1 MMRQAALTAPTPS
14 GLLSTSRSGMLPT
27 PSQIQLDRE
36 VKQMEAWCEGMMDQG
51 RWDGEVW
58 MSDEDMRKAVAASVK
73 KARREEEEDEDPRN
87 IYKPSR
93 SGRSHGKL
101 IAIDD
106 EHETPG
112 FFNTP
117 AGPCNSS

>member
-1 MMRQAALTAPTPS
+1 MMRQAVSIVPTPS
-14 GLLSTSRSGMLPT
+14 GPSSTSWSGTLPI

-36 VKQMEAWCEGMMDQG
+36 VRQMEAWCEGMMDQG

-58 MSDEDMRKAVAASVK
+58 MSDEDTRKAVAASVK
-73 KARREEEEDEDPRN
+73 KAREEEEEEDPRH

-106 EHETPG
+106 EHEDPG
-112 FFNTP
+112 F
-117 AGPCNSS
+117 

>member
-1 MMRQAALTAPTPS
+1 MMRQAALTVLTPS
-14 GLLSTSRSGMLPT
+14 GPSSTSRSGTLPT

-36 VKQMEAWCEGMMDQG
+36 VRQMEAWCEGMMDQG

-58 MSDEDMRKAVAASVK
+58 MSDEDTRKVVAASVK
-73 KARREEEEDEDPRN
+73 KARKEEEEEDEDPRN

-106 EHETPG
+106 EHEDPG
-112 FFNTP
+112 FFDTP
-117 AGPCNSS
+117 VGSS

>member
-1 MMRQAALTAPTPS
+1 
-14 GLLSTSRSGMLPT
+14 
-27 PSQIQLDRE
+27 
-36 VKQMEAWCEGMMDQG
+36 MEAWCEGMMDQG

-58 MSDEDMRKAVAASVK
+58 MSDEDTRKAVAASVK
-73 KARREEEEDEDPRN
+73 KARMEEEEEDEDPRN

-106 EHETPG
+106 EHEDPG
-112 FFNTP
+112 VRKISSANVYRLYPFKISYQDFNLPSKSQLQSHSFTSISIHNELLRP
-117 AGPCNSS
+117 

>member
-14 GLLSTSRSGMLPT
+14 GPLSISRSGTLPT

-51 RWDGEVW
+51 RGDGEVW
-58 MSDEDMRKAVAASVK
+58 MSDEDTRKAVAASVR
-73 KARREEEEDEDPRN
+73 KARREEEEEDEDPRN

-106 EHETPG
+106 EHEDPG
-112 FFNTP
+112 FFDTP
-117 AGPCNSS
+117 Q